1 LREEDFL
8 AGVVGALSCCERPGE
23 AAGGRGSPA
32 AAASKEP
39 PKVARLWSKRNETAL
54 GGDDDI
60 SPSVSPFFSFSFFFN
75 SSLIVNE
82 S

>member
-8 AGVVGALSCCERPGE
+8 AGVVGALSGCERPGE
-23 AAGGRGSPA
+23 AGGRGSPA

-54 GGDDDI
+54 GGDDET
-60 SPSVSPFFSFSFFFN
+60 SPSFSFSFFFN